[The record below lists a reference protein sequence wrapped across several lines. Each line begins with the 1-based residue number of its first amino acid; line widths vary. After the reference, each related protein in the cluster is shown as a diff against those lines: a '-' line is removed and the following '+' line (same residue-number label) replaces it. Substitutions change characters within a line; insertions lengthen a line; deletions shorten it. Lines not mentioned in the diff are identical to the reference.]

1 MSTHIEHCVPYGG
14 GASPINTGHLDLS
27 TLILNSIFQ
36 KPSNLSNRYSPTFR
50 SVPVVPE
57 RAPARR
63 SLRTSRSYRS
73 WKMVGYAK
81 HPLLEKEILAR
92 VAHTWSESEMGSL
105 VQLSIHV
112 LPDFYDFGRGSHTP
126 QVGRLIWSGTEE
138 VPAF

>member
-1 MSTHIEHCVPYGG
+1 MSTHIEHRVPYGG
-14 GASPINTGHLDLS
+14 GASPINIGHLDLS

-36 KPSNLSNRYSPTFR
+36 STSNPYDCCSPTFGLI
-50 SVPVVPE
+50 PVAPE

-105 VQLSIHV
+105 AQLSIHV
-112 LPDFYDFGRGSHTP
+112 LPDFYNFGRGSHTP